1 MADQR
6 RMHIG
11 VYAMGTGNHIAGWR
25 HPGASTSGEDLD
37 NFIQIAQICEAA
49 KLDFVFT
56 GDTPACQLD
65 DHPGSMLRFEPA
77 ILMTALAQ
85 HTSRLGLIA
94 TASTSYTA
102 PYHVARQFAS
112 VDRISG
118 GRAGWN
124 VVTTSSVAAAANFG
138 GGEHPGHELRYEIAA
153 EHVEVVLGLWDS
165 WEDGARILNRETGE
179 YYDRSKV
186 HTLDHKGKHFSVKGP
201 LNQSRT
207 PQGRPVIVQAGSSAT
222 GQNFAAQYAEVMFTV
237 QHDLSEAKAFYA
249 GMKQQM
255 QRFGRQPGDCKIM
268 PGLFPIVGA
277 TVEEARAKLSQLME
291 YTGSAN
297 AMELMSLRVG
307 HDMSKYDLDG
317 PIPELT
323 ASETIQSYAR
333 VLFAKARR
341 ENQTLRDVYNNI
353 AVARG
358 YLVTC
363 GTAVT
368 IADMMEEWLAEGAA
382 DGFILMPA
390 HFPGSLNEFAE
401 HVIPELRR
409 RGLFRVE
416 YEGVTLRENLGLQV
430 PRNRYAAG

>member
-1 MADQR
+1 MVEQR

-11 VYAMGTGNHIAGWR
+11 VYAMGSGNHIAGWR
-25 HPGASTSGEDLD
+25 YPGASTSGEDLD
-37 NFIQIAQICEAA
+37 TFIEIAQICERA
-49 KLDFVFT
+49 KLDFIFT
-56 GDTPACQLD
+56 GDTPACQPD
-65 DHPGSMLRFEPA
+65 DHPGSMLRFEPTT
-77 ILMTALAQ
+77 LMAALAQ

-102 PYHVARQFAS
+102 PYNVARQFAS
-112 VDRISG
+112 VDRLSR

-124 VVTTSSVAAAANFG
+124 VVTTSSPAAAANFG
-138 GGEHPGHELRYEIAA
+138 GGEHPAHELRYEIAT

-165 WEDGARILNRETGE
+165 WEDGARILNKETGE

-186 HTLDHKGKHFSVKGP
+186 HSLNHKGKHFSVKGP

-207 PQGRPVIVQAGSSAT
+207 PQGRPVLVQAGSSAS
-222 GQNFAAQYAEVMFTV
+222 GQLFAARFAEVMFTV
-237 QHDLSEAKAFYA
+237 QHDLTEAKAFYSN
-249 GMKQQM
+249 MKLQM
-255 QRFGRQPGDCKIM
+255 QIFGREPGACKIL
-268 PGLFPIVGA
+268 PGLFPIVGE
-277 TVEEARAKLSQLME
+277 TVEEARAKLSQLMG
-291 YTGSAN
+291 YTKSAN
-297 AMELMSLRVG
+297 AIELMSLRIG

-317 PIPELT
+317 PIPELPV
-323 ASETIQSYAR
+323 SETIQSYAR

-368 IADMMEEWLAEGAA
+368 IADMMEEWLTEGAA

-390 HFPGSLNEFAE
+390 HFPASLNEFAD

-409 RGLFRVE
+409 RGLFRSD
-416 YEGVTLRENLGLQV
+416 YEGVTLRETLGLQI
-430 PRNRYAAG
+430 PPNRYSAG